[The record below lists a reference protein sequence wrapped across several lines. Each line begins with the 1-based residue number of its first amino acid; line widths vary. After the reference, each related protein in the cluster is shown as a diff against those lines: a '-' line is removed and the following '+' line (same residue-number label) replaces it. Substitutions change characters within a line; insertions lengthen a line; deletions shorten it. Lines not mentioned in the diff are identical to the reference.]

1 MERRE
6 FSRIKGKVS
15 RPLTGQLGNWVTN
28 KLIASALICIA
39 VFTLGCRREV
49 PHLILA
55 TTTSVENSGLLDA
68 LISAFEKEAGV
79 KVEVIACGTGKAIQL
94 AKNGDCDLILV
105 HDPEAEERSIKEGYG
120 VNRTSVMY
128 NDFVIVGPED
138 DPARIR
144 GINGVISALT
154 AIAHKKAPF
163 ISRGDDSGTH
173 KRERMLWQRA
183 GLIPEGEWYQETGQG
198 MGATLVIAS
207 QKRAY
212 CLTDRAT
219 HLSYKDR
226 TNLVILYERD
236 QLLYNPYSVISVNPE
251 KYPHINYRWGRE
263 FINFLIS
270 DKGKKMIREFGVAE
284 FGEPLF
290 YPLGE

>member
-1 MERRE
+1 MKKKI
-6 FSRIKGKVS
+6 F
-15 RPLTGQLGNWVTN
+15 LLGFILVM
-28 KLIASALICIA
+28 A
-39 VFTLGCRREV
+39 FTLGCRREV

-68 LISAFEKEAGV
+68 LIPVFEKEAEARV
-79 KVEVIACGTGKAIQL
+79 DVIACGTGKAIRL
-94 AKNGDCDLILV
+94 AENGDCDLILV
-105 HDPEAEERSIKEGYG
+105 HDPEAEERFVKEGYG
-120 VNRTSVMY
+120 VNRKSIMY

-138 DPARIR
+138 DPAKIK
-144 GINGVISALT
+144 GIGGVIPALST
-154 AIAHKKAPF
+154 IAHKKAPF

-173 KRERMLWQRA
+173 KREKQLWEKA
-183 GLIPEGEWYQETGQG
+183 GLIPGGEWYQETGQG

-219 HLSYKDR
+219 YLSYKDKFS
-226 TNLVILYERD
+226 LISLYEKD
-236 QLLYNPYSVISVNPE
+236 NLLYNPYSVILVNPE
-251 KYPHINYRWGRE
+251 KFLHTNYRWGIE

-270 DKGKKMIREFGVAE
+270 DKGKKIIREFGKAE

-290 YPLGE
+290 HPMGE